1 MFIAIQEAD
10 FCQAELYQQLR
21 RSSRDA
27 GAIVTFTGLVRD
39 HNPHGKINGLSLEHY
54 PGMTEKA
61 LSSLVTGAI
70 TQFELTDA
78 AAVHRVG
85 RLHNDEQIVWV
96 GCAALHRRAAFE
108 GAMYIMDMLKQSVP
122 LWKKEFVG
130 EQGHWVAP
138 KASDDAAALAWL
150 SNKKE

>member
-10 FCQAELYQQLR
+10 FCQARLYQQIR
-21 RSSRDA
+21 QTSHDA

-39 HNPHGKINGLSLEHY
+39 HNPQGKINGLSLEHY

-61 LSSLVTGAI
+61 LEALVSQAI
-70 TQFELTDA
+70 RQFDLVDA
-78 AAVHRVG
+78 GAVHRVG
-85 RLHNDEQIVWV
+85 RLHNEEQIVWV
-96 GCAALHRRAAFE
+96 GSAAQHRRAAFD

-130 EQGHWVAP
+130 DQSHWVAP
-138 KASDDAAALAWL
+138 KSSDEAAAMSWL
-150 SNKKE
+150 SDKK